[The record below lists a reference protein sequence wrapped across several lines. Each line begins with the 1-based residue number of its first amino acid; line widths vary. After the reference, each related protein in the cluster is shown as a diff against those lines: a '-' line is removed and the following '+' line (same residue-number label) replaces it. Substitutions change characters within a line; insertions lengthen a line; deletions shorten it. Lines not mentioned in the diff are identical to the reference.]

1 MMDDYPLAVTEEHGA
16 RSGLADLLPVIHAA
30 LASAAAEVWEVPSFE
45 LTVVLSGDLAASIAD
60 REVGFTRE
68 RQGGGRVGGKTI
80 PVRRDYS
87 VVEMFVGAPAGD
99 DFDQLEWIHT
109 ILHEYGHVVLGRLR
123 AAAGTRPPYPTRDQT
138 LPEMAAIWAFEA
150 ADEYRCELLS
160 DSLMKGLQQAGV
172 LSSPDPSVTIS
183 LELLVQD
190 RYCSTVTDLLDS
202 VVHPGWP
209 NLVDFCLNGDMDI
222 FTMFN
227 QVGAETGDLLKMLG
241 YADALERTTGRGRI
255 LDHFLE
261 HLGASLYLAPVWD
274 PIVELLESTPFIPTL
289 SEFADVDTRL
299 QALGQGIVRM
309 WERLGISG
317 YLTAGNS
324 LAVEVKPPLR

>member
-1 MMDDYPLAVTEEHGA
+1 MNDYPLAVIEEHGA
-16 RSGLADLLPVIHAA
+16 RLGLAGHLPGIHTV
-30 LASAAAEVWEVPSFE
+30 LASAAAEVWKVPSLE
-45 LTVVLSGDLAASIAD
+45 LTIVLSGDVAASIAD
-60 REVGFTRE
+60 REVGFTPE
-68 RQGGGRVGGKTI
+68 RLGGGTVGGKTI
-80 PVRRDYS
+80 PVHRDYS
-87 VVEMFVGAPAGD
+87 VVEMFVDAPAGD

-109 ILHEYGHVVLGRLR
+109 ILHEYGHVILGRLR

-138 LPEMAAIWAFEA
+138 LPEMAAIWAYEA

-160 DSLMKGLQQAGV
+160 DFLMKELQQAGV
-172 LSSPDPSVTIS
+172 LSSSDPSVTIS

-190 RYCSTVTDLLDS
+190 RYCNTLTDLLDS

-209 NLVDFCLNGDMDI
+209 DLVDSHIDGGIDI
-222 FTMFN
+222 VTMFN
-227 QVGAETGDLLKMLG
+227 QLVAETGHLLKMLG
-241 YADALERTTGRGRI
+241 YADALERTASRGRI

-261 HLGASLYLAPVWD
+261 HQGVSLYLAPAWS

-309 WERLGISG
+309 WETLGITG
-317 YLTAGNS
+317 YLTAENS
-324 LAVEVKPPLR
+324 LAVSAEPPLR